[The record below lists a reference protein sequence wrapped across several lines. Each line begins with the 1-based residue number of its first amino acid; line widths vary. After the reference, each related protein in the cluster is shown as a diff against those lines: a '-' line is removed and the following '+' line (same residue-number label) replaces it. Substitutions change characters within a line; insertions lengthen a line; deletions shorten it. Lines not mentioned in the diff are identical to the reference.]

1 MQPYLFAL
9 VFGLMFA
16 LTVVAILV
24 VAYRVVTAV
33 PDEDRTYADK
43 PPKPLA
49 MVWPLI
55 DVATFYCGPWLS
67 VEYRERTIRRL
78 RKVELDYALSPQQ
91 WFGAKLVYGILI
103 GLIVTLLTLW
113 LGVQSLIIPV
123 MGFVFGFYYLEIWM
137 RDQVKRVETEVLK
150 NLPNLLDMLTMAIES
165 GCNLTVGIN
174 IAVDKTPDNAL
185 RRAFARVLR
194 EIRSG
199 RNRIDALRMMDERL
213 DIGAVT
219 SLVSTLVQ
227 AEKTGASLG
236 AVLRAQSAQRTNE
249 RFARAEKLAMEAPVK
264 MLGPLILCIFPC
276 TFVVIGFPIG
286 IKMMN
291 ALN

>member
-1 MQPYLFAL
+1 MIQTYLFAA
-9 VFGLMFA
+9 MFA
-16 LTVVAILV
+16 LTVVGILV
-24 VAYRVVTAV
+24 FVYRVVTAV

-43 PPKPLA
+43 PPKSLA
-49 MVWPLI
+49 RVWPLI
-55 DVATFYCGPWLS
+55 EIATHYCGGRLS
-67 VEYRERTIRRL
+67 VEYREKTIRRL

-91 WFGAKLVYGILI
+91 WFAAKIVYALLI
-103 GLIVTLLTLW
+103 GGVVFLLCLW
-113 LGVQSLIIPV
+113 IGVHSLAIPLA
-123 MGFVFGFYYLEIWM
+123 GLVFGYFYLEIWM
-137 RDQVKRVETEVLK
+137 RDQVKRIQIEVLK
-150 NLPNLLDMLTMAIES
+150 NLPNFLDMLTLAIES

-174 IAVDKTPDNAL
+174 IAVEKTADNAL
-185 RRAFARVLR
+185 RRAFARLLR

-199 RNRIDALRMMDERL
+199 RNRVDALRMLEERL
-213 DIGAVT
+213 DNPAVS
-219 SLVSTLVQ
+219 SLITALVQ

-236 AVLRAQSAQRTNE
+236 TVLRAQSTQRTNE

-291 ALN
+291 AFH

>member
-1 MQPYLFAL
+1 MQTYLFS
-9 VFGLMFA
+9 LMFA
-16 LTVVAILV
+16 LAVVAIV
-24 VAYRVVTAV
+24 VVLYRVITAV

-43 PPKPLA
+43 PPRALA
-49 MVWPLI
+49 LVWPL
-55 DVATFYCGPWLS
+55 VAIVTHYVGPRLS
-67 VEYRERTIRRL
+67 VEYREKTIRRL

-91 WFGAKLVYGILI
+91 WFSAKIVYACLI
-103 GLIVTLLTLW
+103 CAVVTLLSLW
-113 LGVQSLIIPV
+113 VGVRSLVIPFV
-123 MGFVFGFYYLEIWM
+123 AFVFGYYYLEIWM
-137 RDQVKRVETEVLK
+137 RDQVKRVEIEILK
-150 NLPNLLDMLTMAIES
+150 NLPNFLDMLTLSIES
-165 GCNLTVGIN
+165 GCNLTVGMN

-185 RRAFARVLR
+185 RRAFARLLR

-199 RNRIDALRMMDERL
+199 RNRIDALRNLEERL
-213 DIGAVT
+213 DNAAVG

-236 AVLRAQSAQRTNE
+236 VVLRAQSTQRTNE

-291 ALN
+291 AF